1 MEHHGFTGVQWRTAK
16 KQAREVLMEK
26 AKQRSTI
33 KYWELVKLISS
44 MPFEPHDSELGD
56 LLREISTEEDT
67 AGRGM
72 LTAVVVRKR
81 GGLPARGFFHLAES
95 FGRDV
100 FNKRQFW
107 LEEIGKVY
115 DYWSNQ

>member
-1 MEHHGFTGVQWRTAK
+1 MEHSESTDVQWMTAK
-16 KQAREVLMEK
+16 KQAREVLIEK

-33 KYWELVKLISS
+33 KYWELVQLISS
-44 MPFEPHDSELGD
+44 VQFAPHDPGLGD

-95 FGRDV
+95 LGRNI
-100 FNKRQFW
+100 FHKRQCW
-107 LEEIGKVY
+107 IEEIRKVY
-115 DYWSNQ
+115 DCWSSQ

>member
-1 MEHHGFTGVQWRTAK
+1 MEHHGYTDVQWMTAK
-16 KQAREVLMEK
+16 NEAKEVLIEK

-33 KYWELVKLISS
+33 KYWEMVKLISS
-44 MPFEPHDSELGD
+44 IRFEPHDPELGD

-81 GGLPARGFFHLAES
+81 GGLPARGFFCLAES
-95 FGRDV
+95 LGRNV
-100 FNKRQFW
+100 LNKRQFW
-107 LEEIGKVY
+107 QEEIRKVY
-115 DYWSNQ
+115 DYWSHP